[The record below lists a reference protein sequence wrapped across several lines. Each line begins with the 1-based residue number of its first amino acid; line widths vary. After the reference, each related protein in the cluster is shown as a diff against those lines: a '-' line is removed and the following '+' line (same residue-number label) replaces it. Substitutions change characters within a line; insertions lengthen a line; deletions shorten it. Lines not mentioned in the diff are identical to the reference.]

1 MSSGRRTV
9 GSVFDGFHSSSLP
22 TDIGPTHLPCR
33 ATASLTVRHRY
44 RSDASKL
51 LDLSGTY
58 AFTSP
63 LTLLAVPLV
72 GSLYVVSAVT
82 AGRVLGYVAA
92 WFVATVPFVARHKGR
107 AGRNGRDA
115 VFGGYFLFQVPQLP
129 VSGQSGHT
137 RGDPDWMACGPA
149 GGWDAHRL
157 VVDTRF
163 SGSGGG
169 WRGARRWGWLAER
182 IATSLWFGES
192 VDVSD
197 TGKASVSPRMKEDKR
212 PLAQAIRP
220 LGVPFI
226 TGPTRHV
233 VEWSLLASPSGT
245 PAVELPVY
253 PGVRCRISS
262 SEYDTTRVRLACDT
276 GPASAVLLWDGLLAR
291 RSVSTRSV
299 MKGRPAGNPDCR
311 VRAGVRP
318 GTHRSVS
325 AVRACRRSR
334 HARCCTPWGPRAPVG
349 DCSGTDR
356 MLPHGRRSDTRPD
369 SRDVVPRYSAIRIG
383 NSDGVRPPRLLAGAL
398 HVASVWLPG
407 AALVGLVAAPELVQL
422 GLSGIGY
429 VPGFIPQDGR

>member
-1 MSSGRRTV
+1 VVVTAGGRSWATYTVSIQRGGDDTVVDVESGRRTV

-22 TDIGPTHLPCR
+22 TDIGPTHSPCR

-92 WFVATVPFVARHKGR
+92 WLVATVPFVARHKGVL
-107 AGRNGRDA
+107 GGT
-115 VFGGYFLFQVPQLP
+115 VVMLFFGGYFLFQVPQLP
-129 VSGQSGHT
+129 VSV
-137 RGDPDWMACGPA
+137 GPA
-149 GGWDAHRL
+149 TLGVILIGWLADLLAVGTPIGWSSIHAFGG
-157 VVDTRF
+157 
-163 SGSGGG
+163 GGG

-233 VEWSLLASPSGT
+233 VEWSLLRARREPQRLNFLFIPVFGVGSAVVNMILQGSGSLAI
-245 PAVELPVY
+245 PAQPAPCY
-253 PGVRCRISS
+253 RMDCWRGVRSQP
-262 SEYDTTRVRLACDT
+262 VR
-276 GPASAVLLWDGLLAR
+276 
-291 RSVSTRSV
+291 
-299 MKGRPAGNPDCR
+299 
-311 VRAGVRP
+311 
-318 GTHRSVS
+318 
-325 AVRACRRSR
+325 
-334 HARCCTPWGPRAPVG
+334 
-349 DCSGTDR
+349 
-356 MLPHGRRSDTRPD
+356 
-369 SRDVVPRYSAIRIG
+369 
-383 NSDGVRPPRLLAGAL
+383 
-398 HVASVWLPG
+398 
-407 AALVGLVAAPELVQL
+407 
-422 GLSGIGY
+422 
-429 VPGFIPQDGR
+429 